1 MDTSEVVPAVGMGLL
16 FTVSILLALAVVPA
30 FVAEEVRAFE
40 DPEDPVNVG
49 VWVGFILVFT
59 GVILFLAWK
68 GKEWMIQAIVLGAV
82 FLTMIYV
89 FWPLLSQATGSLVVA
104 AAGGVGAAAVLLYAL
119 IKHPEWW
126 VVDAAGVVMAAGVA
140 AIFGISLVPGLVI
153 LLLIALAVY
162 DAIAVYRT
170 KHMVSLADSALT
182 LHLPIMLVVPRTR
195 GYSFLDEGGIS
206 EKVERGEERDAMFM
220 GLGDVIVP
228 AILVVS
234 GFAFP
239 PAGVVGA
246 FGVQSALVV
255 AFVTLV
261 GALLGLV
268 GLMILIQTG
277 RAQAGLPLLNG
288 GAILAY
294 VVALQW
300 VYGAWPAFS
309 FLGLG

>member
-1 MDTSEVVPAVGMGLL
+1 MDASEVVPAVGMGLL

-89 FWPLLSQATGSLVVA
+89 FWPLLSQLTGSLVVA
-104 AAGGVGAAAVLLYAL
+104 AVGGVGAAAVLLYAL
-119 IKHPEWW
+119 WKHPEWW
-126 VVDAAGVVMAAGVA
+126 VVDTAGVVMAAGVA

-153 LLLIALAVY
+153 LLLVALAVY

-195 GYSFLDEGGIS
+195 DYSFLDEGGIT

-234 GFAFP
+234 GLAFP
-239 PAGVVGA
+239 PAGAGA
-246 FGVQSALVV
+246 FGAQSALVV
-255 AFVTLV
+255 AFVTLL

-268 GLMILIQTG
+268 GLMVLIQTG

-288 GAILAY
+288 GAIAAY